1 MAGHIL
7 VIDDDADAR
16 TLLQGMLEHLGYTV
30 ATAGNGV
37 EGLEEIAKQT
47 PDLIVLDLMM
57 PRMSGFEMMG
67 KLRGS
72 QSINPIPIV
81 IMSSLA
87 TPSTQMDKLPG
98 VVGALQKGS
107 FKMND
112 LKALIAKLLGDG
124 EAKDE
129 PTTE

>member
-1 MAGHIL
+1 MPSHIL
-7 VIDDDADAR
+7 VIDDDTDAR
-16 TLLQGMLEHLGYTV
+16 TLLRGMLEHLGYSV

-47 PDLIVLDLMM
+47 PDLIILDLMM

-81 IMSSLA
+81 IISSLA
-87 TPSTQMDKLPG
+87 TPGAQMDRLPG
-98 VVGALQKGS
+98 VVGALQKGN

-129 PTTE
+129 SATE